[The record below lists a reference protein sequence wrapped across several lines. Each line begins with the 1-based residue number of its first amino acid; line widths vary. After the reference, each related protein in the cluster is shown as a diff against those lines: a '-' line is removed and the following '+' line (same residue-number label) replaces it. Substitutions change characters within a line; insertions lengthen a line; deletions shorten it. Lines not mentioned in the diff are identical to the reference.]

1 ISLTHASG
9 AIPPGTIGNNKKVV
23 ANVIESAGMEALYTI
38 DEPTAAAAVLNLQ
51 TGAVVDV
58 GGGTTG
64 ISVFENGEVIYTADE
79 PTGGTHMTLLFTV
92 SVLTTSIIAS
102 PAMASAYEESHN
114 VSTIYTS
121 PLDTPHVGDTKI
133 TGKTTPLSSF
143 SIAIY
148 TSEGRLTGTFFGTT
162 NTDVTYSVDLSDF

>member
-1 ISLTHASG
+1 MTHASG

-79 PTGGTHMTLLFTV
+79 PTGGTHMTLVLAGYYGVPVEEAEQNNARKKILV
-92 SVLTTSIIAS
+92 SIFL
-102 PAMASAYEESHN
+102 
-114 VSTIYTS
+114 
-121 PLDTPHVGDTKI
+121 
-133 TGKTTPLSSF
+133 
-143 SIAIY
+143 
-148 TSEGRLTGTFFGTT
+148 
-162 NTDVTYSVDLSDF
+162 